1 MKRAIALTVPLLI
14 VAAVLV
20 PMIAG
25 ERGFPTGAQSA
36 LDKYIL

>member
-25 ERGFPTGAQSA
+25 ERGFPTSAQSA
-36 LDKYIL
+36 LDKCIL